1 MQGKIKGKP
10 APVAEPETEKS
21 VTVHNYSAFCMP
33 SAFIGSAVERL
44 TTAAEGGMEA
54 WEAF

>member
-44 TTAAEGGMEA
+44 TTTAEGGMEA